1 MIQVAQLEALAEK
14 INGSPTHSARPS
26 SSERYSVPL
35 HCALLRVFGCKIP
48 YSSPYPAES
57 GASAR
62 AYLGGILSEI
72 TNAEMVA
79 SYHLDPS
86 PASGLELKASRAV
99 EAASHRV
106 CPLLIRM
113 HQGPLRERRDGQL
126 HPGTPPFPLL
136 PQNPFPL
143 SLLPRTSPQ
152 LQTIPFCAAQE
163 LGDSGRRARSLHH
176 YFTGDPPTLM
186 EEITHHFGVGASGH
200 GHHHHH
206 HHPWG
211 SALSAVVAPPPLTL
225 NTAAATGNS
234 GGANSGGS
242 NPVLQLANSCGGSLL
257 DACVKAKEPSSS
269 SPCYAGDVEAI
280 KAKIISHPHYY
291 SLLAAYLECQKA
303 SPVGAPPEVSA
314 RLTAMA
320 QELEARQRTT
330 LGGLG
335 SATEPELDQFMEAYH
350 EMLVKFREELTR
362 PMQEAM
368 EFMRRVESQL
378 SSLSISGRSLRH
390 ILSSGSSEEDQ
401 EGSGGETELPEV
413 DAHGVDQELKHH
425 LLKKYSGYLSSLKQE
440 LSKKKK
446 KGKLPKEARHQL
458 LQWWEHHYKWPYPSE
473 TQKVA
478 LAESTGLDLKQINN
492 WFINQRKRHWK
503 PSEEMHHLMM
513 DGYHTTN
520 AFYMDGHFL
529 NEPGLYRFT

>member
-1 MIQVAQLEALAEK
+1 
-14 INGSPTHSARPS
+14 
-26 SSERYSVPL
+26 
-35 HCALLRVFGCKIP
+35 
-48 YSSPYPAES
+48 
-57 GASAR
+57 
-62 AYLGGILSEI
+62 
-72 TNAEMVA
+72 
-79 SYHLDPS
+79 
-86 PASGLELKASRAV
+86 
-99 EAASHRV
+99 
-106 CPLLIRM
+106 
-113 HQGPLRERRDGQL
+113 
-126 HPGTPPFPLL
+126 
-136 PQNPFPL
+136 
-143 SLLPRTSPQ
+143 
-152 LQTIPFCAAQE
+152 
-163 LGDSGRRARSLHH
+163 
-176 YFTGDPPTLM
+176 M

-200 GHHHHH
+200 GQQHHH

-211 SALSAVVAPPPLTL
+211 SSLSAVVAPPPQPPPSAGLPLTL
-225 NTAAATGNS
+225 NTVASGNR
-234 GGANSGGS
+234 GANGDGG
-242 NPVLQLANSCGGSLL
+242 NPVLQLANGGSLL

-269 SPCYAGDVEAI
+269 SYGADVEAI

-291 SLLAAYLECQKA
+291 SLLAAYLECQK
-303 SPVGAPPEVSA
+303 VGAPPEVLG

-320 QELEARQRTT
+320 QELEARQRTA

-335 SATEPELDQFMEAYH
+335 AATEPELDQFMEAYH

-362 PMQEAM
+362 PLQEAM

-378 SSLSISGRSLRH
+378 NSLSISGRSLRN

-401 EGSGGETELPEV
+401 EGSGGEAELPEV

-446 KGKLPKEARHQL
+446 KGKLPKDARQQL
-458 LQWWEHHYKWPYPSE
+458 LSWWDLHYKWPYPSE

-520 AFYMDGHFL
+520 AFYMDGHFI
-529 NEPGLYRFT
+529 NDGGLYRLG